1 MNLLF
6 LFESV
11 FEKRKIVPFPKNR
24 SSICDKTCN
33 LESCNDFDKN
43 VKHVSVLNVDVF
55 FCMTFK
61 YLITMQKNRVC
72 VRNLRTEFFLP
83 ITLPLV
89 PKQFSR
95 HAADKSFKFHIQQLC
110 REFTHRNFTF
120 NCNLVDGT
128 VGIFGE
134 IIHNFLFFI

>member
-11 FEKRKIVPFPKNR
+11 FEKRKIVPFPTNR

-55 FCMTFK
+55 FCITFK

-72 VRNLRTEFFLP
+72 VRNLRTEFF
-83 ITLPLV
+83 T
-89 PKQFSR
+89 
-95 HAADKSFKFHIQQLC
+95 DY
-110 REFTHRNFTF
+110 FTTRSE
-120 NCNLVDGT
+120 T
-128 VGIFGE
+128 VFPAYSE
-134 IIHNFLFFI
+134 